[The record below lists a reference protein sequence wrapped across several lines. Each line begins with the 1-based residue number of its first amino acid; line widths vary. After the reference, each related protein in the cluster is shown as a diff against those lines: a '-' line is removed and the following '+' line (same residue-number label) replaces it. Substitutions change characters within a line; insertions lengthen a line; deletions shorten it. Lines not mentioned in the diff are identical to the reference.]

1 MKSILPFSL
10 IILFSCCSVAQ
21 QFLDTSFRFLI
32 RQPAY
37 QQGKGPVI
45 FIDQAHH
52 NMYTKDGGFF
62 AFSKL
67 MEQDGYQVQPLSTSM
82 FNIEVLENCK
92 ILIIANALC
101 ISNLE
106 TWVLPTPSAFSKEEI
121 KLIRLW
127 VKNGGSLFL
136 IADHMPFAGAAY
148 KLGRAFGFEF
158 INGFALSGEN
168 TWPPMVFSFVD
179 QKQVLQKSQIVTG
192 MKDYESV
199 ESVTTFLGSAFY
211 APYNATPV
219 LSFLDGL
226 SYQPDT
232 AFRFN
237 GFTPWINLEGLHQG
251 AIRKYGRGKVAVFGD
266 AAMFSAQ
273 IFEDTLKVGFNS
285 PFALKNAQFTLN
297 LIHWLDGI
305 EEYHGEVRVER

>member
-1 MKSILPFSL
+1 MKSILPFIFTL
-10 IILFSCCSVAQ
+10 LLSCCSMAQ
-21 QFLDTSFRFLI
+21 GFHDTSFRFLI
-32 RQPAY
+32 RQPAH
-37 QQGKGPVI
+37 QQGSGPVI

-52 NMYTKDGGFF
+52 NMYSKDGGFF

-67 MEQDGYQVQPLSTSM
+67 MEQDGYQVKPLCTSVL
-82 FNIEVLENCK
+82 NDEVLENCN
-92 ILIIANALC
+92 ILVIANALRM
-101 ISNLE
+101 SNQR
-106 TWVLPTPSAFSKEEI
+106 TWILPTPSAFTKEEI
-121 KLIRLW
+121 KIIRLW

-148 KLGRAFGFEF
+148 KLGKAFGFEF

-168 TWPPMVFSFVD
+168 TWPPMVFSFEN
-179 QKQVLQKSQIVTG
+179 QKQVLQKSPIVTG
-192 MKDYESV
+192 MKDYETV

-219 LSFLDGL
+219 LSFLDGI

-237 GFTPWINLEGLHQG
+237 VFTPWINLEGFHQG
-251 AIRKYGRGKVAVFGD
+251 AIRKYGRGKVAVFGE
-266 AAMFSAQ
+266 AAMFTAQ
-273 IFEDTLKVGFNS
+273 IVEDTLKVGFNS
-285 PFALKNAQFTLN
+285 HYAPKNAQFTLN